1 MIVLKKIL
9 IKLFFCLGKNYFSS
23 PFANRIKCKLLRMVL
38 SLALNFFSKII
49 SVLKLKM
56 VANSSKF
63 LLQTG
68 GIGVPCPCVWVGF
81 VTVFTGI
88 IWWR

>member
-9 IKLFFCLGKNYFSS
+9 IKLFFCLGKNYVSS

-68 GIGVPCPCVWVGF
+68 GIGVPCRCVWVGF

-88 IWWR
+88 IW